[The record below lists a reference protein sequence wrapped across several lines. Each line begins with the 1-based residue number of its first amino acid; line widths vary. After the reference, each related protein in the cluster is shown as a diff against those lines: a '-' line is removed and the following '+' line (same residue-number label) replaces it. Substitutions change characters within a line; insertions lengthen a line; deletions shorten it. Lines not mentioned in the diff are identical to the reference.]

1 MKVIMEFIPNHT
13 SDQHKWFKESRT
25 NNHNQYHDYYIWTD
39 GKNFENGSH
48 TAPNNWVM
56 IYV

>member
-1 MKVIMEFIPNHT
+1 MEFIPNHT